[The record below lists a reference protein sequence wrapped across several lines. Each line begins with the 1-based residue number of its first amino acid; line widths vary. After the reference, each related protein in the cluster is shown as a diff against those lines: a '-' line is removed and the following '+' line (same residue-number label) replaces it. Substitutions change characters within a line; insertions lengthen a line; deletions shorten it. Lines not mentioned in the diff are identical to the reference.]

1 MCRNDEG
8 EVIFSNT
15 NCCLPLNLSLVKQM
29 LQPIAAHHKLNYVK
43 FEVDAMSSSS
53 SNPDLAYIL
62 DEFKTVLN
70 SFLCW
75 DFVFVPRHVYYLAHN
90 IRWPFFFLS
99 GVAPLPSLLPSWVHL
114 LEDQDWPVPLLPSP
128 PPPPPLSPLCILL

>member
-90 IRWPFFFLS
+90 IRWPFFF
-99 GVAPLPSLLPSWVHL
+99 
-114 LEDQDWPVPLLPSP
+114 
-128 PPPPPLSPLCILL
+128 